1 MVSTKGIKPLFLTL
15 VVAAALGAPGIAA
28 AQAHDHGTAAAA
40 ALELNQGK
48 KWQTDE
54 PLRKGMT
61 NMRAALAADLKT
73 IHANK
78 ATPQQYEALAAKLN
92 GEVAYV
98 VQNCKLEPK
107 ADAELH
113 KVIAEVL
120 GGAEAMEGKDPHAD
134 RRAGAVRVAKA
145 LNTYG
150 KYFAHPGWRNV

>member
-1 MVSTKGIKPLFLTL
+1 MKSTLIHGTL
-15 VVAAALGAPGIAA
+15 AAALALAFSLPALPAEHAHEHAATGA
-28 AQAHDHGTAAAA
+28 Q
-40 ALELNQGK
+40 LELNQGK

-54 PLRKGMT
+54 ALRKGMT
-61 NMRAALAADLKT
+61 NMRAALARDLKA

-78 ATPQQYEALAAKLN
+78 ASDAQYEALATKLN

-98 VQNCKLEPK
+98 VENCKLDPK

-113 KVIAEVL
+113 KVIGEVL
-120 GGAEAMEGKDPHAD
+120 AGAEAMQGREPGVE

-150 KYFAHPGWRNV
+150 KFFDHPGWRNL

>member
-1 MVSTKGIKPLFLTL
+1 MRSTFIHF
-15 VVAAALGAPGIAA
+15 AAGLALAFSLPALAAEHVHEHGAASG
-28 AQAHDHGTAAAA
+28 AQ
-40 ALELNQGK
+40 LELNQGK

-61 NMRAALAADLKT
+61 NMRAALAKDLNA

-78 ATPQQYEALAAKLN
+78 ASDAQYEALAAKLN

-98 VQNCKLEPK
+98 VQNCKLDPK

-120 GGAEAMEGKDPHAD
+120 AGAEAMQGKEAGVE
-134 RRAGAVRVAKA
+134 RRDGAVRVAKA
-145 LNTYG
+145 LNAYG
-150 KYFAHPGWRNV
+150 KFFHHPGWRNL

>member
-1 MVSTKGIKPLFLTL
+1 MKRTLTRAAL
-15 VVAAALGAPGIAA
+15 AAALSVAFAAPAFAA
-28 AQAHDHGTAAAA
+28 TDAHDHGVAASA
-40 ALELNQGK
+40 ALQLDHGK

-54 PLRKGMT
+54 PLRKGMG
-61 NMRAALAADLKT
+61 NMRAALAAELKT
-73 IHANK
+73 IHANR
-78 ATPQQYEALAAKLN
+78 ATAQQYEALAAKLN

-98 VQNCKLEPK
+98 VQNCKLDPR

-145 LNTYG
+145 LNAYG
-150 KYFAHPGWRNV
+150 KYFAHPGWRNL